1 MEKEKPKTK
10 KTPHRVHLVDGVTLS
25 EWKLKA
31 FHRDLQYNLMEDFNY
46 FQVPKKRSLERF
58 WRGELS

>member
-1 MEKEKPKTK
+1 MKEKPQTK
-10 KTPHRVHLVDGVTLS
+10 RAPCRVHLLDGVPLS

-46 FQVPKKRSLERF
+46 FKVPKKRSLE
-58 WRGELS
+58 

>member
-1 MEKEKPKTK
+1 MKEKPQTK
-10 KTPHRVHLVDGVTLS
+10 RAPCRVHLLDGVTLS

-46 FQVPKKRSLERF
+46 FKVPKKRSLE
-58 WRGELS
+58 